1 VSVIVLIIKVFNKI
15 LLCERNPST
24 ALRIGSNNKNYMK
37 KVYVIDAVRTPIGKY
52 GGALST
58 IRPDDLLAHVIRSL
72 LQRNASIDVNA
83 IEDVIAGDA
92 NQAGEDNRNVAR
104 MAALLAGLPVTVPG
118 NTVNRLCASGLQA
131 IMDASRAIMCGD
143 GDLMIAGGVESM
155 TRAPFVQLKSSG
167 AWNRTPEIVDS
178 TIGWRFPNKKLT
190 DKYYPYS
197 MGETAENV
205 ARQWNVSRQAQD
217 EFALQSQEKYFA
229 ALEKG
234 RWKEE
239 ISGVEIFGG
248 KEEKIFLEKDEPPRI
263 TSLEKLSSLRSAFI
277 KEGTVT
283 AGNSSGINDGAAAML
298 LASEEAVQKY
308 NLKPLARVVSMAV
321 AGVDP
326 AIMGIGPVPS
336 SRKALQRAGLTAADL
351 DLIELNEAFAAQS
364 IACIQDLKLD
374 INKVNVNGGSIAIGH
389 PLGCSGVRI
398 SATLLHEMK
407 KRGSRYGLATMCVG
421 VGQGGA
427 IVYEGV

>member
-1 VSVIVLIIKVFNKI
+1 
-15 LLCERNPST
+15 
-24 ALRIGSNNKNYMK
+24 MK

-58 IRPDDLLAHVIRSL
+58 IRPDDLLAHVIKSL

-92 NQAGEDNRNVAR
+92 NQAGESNRNVAR

-131 IMDASRAIMCGD
+131 IMDAARAIMCGD
-143 GDLMIAGGVESM
+143 GDLLIAGGVESM
-155 TRAPFVQLKSSG
+155 TRAPFVMLKSSG
-167 AWNRTPEIVDS
+167 AWNRTPEVVDS

-190 DKYYPYS
+190 EKYYPYS

-205 ARQWNVSRQAQD
+205 AKQWNIGRQAQD

-229 ALEKG
+229 ALAKD
-234 RWKEE
+234 RFKEE

-248 KEEKIFLEKDEPPRI
+248 KEEKIFFEKDEPPRQ
-263 TSLEKLSSLRSAFI
+263 TSMEKLSTLRPAFV
-277 KEGTVT
+277 KDGSVT

-298 LASEEAVQKY
+298 LASEDAVQKY
-308 NLKPLARVVSMAV
+308 NLQPMARIVSMAV

-326 AIMGIGPVPS
+326 AIMGIGPIPATQ
-336 SRKALQRAGLTAADL
+336 KALQRAGITVRDL

-374 INKVNVNGGSIAIGH
+374 ITKINVNGGSIAIGH

-398 SATLLHEMK
+398 SATLVHEMK
-407 KRGSRYGLATMCVG
+407 KRGSKYGLATMCVG

>member
-1 VSVIVLIIKVFNKI
+1 MRAQN
-15 LLCERNPST
+15 T
-24 ALRIGSNNKNYMK
+24 GSNNKNYMK

-58 IRPDDLLAHVIRSL
+58 IRPDDLLAHVIKSL

-143 GDLMIAGGVESM
+143 GDLLIAGGVESM

-205 ARQWNVSRQAQD
+205 AKQWNVSRQAQD

-263 TSLEKLSSLRSAFI
+263 TSLEKLSSLRPAFI

-336 SRKALQRAGLTAADL
+336 SQKALQRAGLTAADL

-364 IACIQDLKLD
+364 IACIQDLKLN

-398 SATLLHEMK
+398 SATLVHEMK
-407 KRGSRYGLATMCVG
+407 KRGARYGLATMCVG

-427 IVYEGV
+427 IVYEGI